1 MSDILLLS
9 MLVGLLYAYIQ
20 ERSLHFVQRDA
31 LRLVNGVNTDSEAL
45 SLTNTVNGDTAIP
58 KPPDGGGFF
67 SLFSRG
73 FTLFYIITTITEI
86 MGERLIT
93 EIDGFM
99 EAVPKI
105 TGAVLVIYAVL
116 EGKRKVKEITAGK
129 NAGRWLP
136 LFIPKLL
143 PSQLLRLN
151 LFCNRCVIPP
161 DISENEPSKED

>member
-1 MSDILLLS
+1 MSDTLLLS

-20 ERSLHFVQRDA
+20 ERSLRSANEDNSA
-31 LRLVNGVNTDSEAL
+31 NTATS
-45 SLTNTVNGDTAIP
+45 
-58 KPPDGGGFF
+58 KPPDNGFF

-73 FTLFYIITTITEI
+73 FTLFFIITAITEI

-93 EIDGFM
+93 QIDGFM

-116 EGKRKVKEITAGK
+116 EGKRKAKEITAGK
-129 NAGRWLP
+129 NAGR
-136 LFIPKLL
+136 FFT
-143 PSQLLRLN
+143 SRLS

-161 DISENEPSKED
+161 DISQEPKRSVEFSEKATPPKEG

>member
-9 MLVGLLYAYIQ
+9 MLVGLLYAYIR
-20 ERSLHFVQRDA
+20 ERS
-31 LRLVNGVNTDSEAL
+31 LRLVNG
-45 SLTNTVNGDTAIP
+45 NGDKHTS
-58 KPPDGGGFF
+58 KPPDCVAFF

-73 FTLFYIITTITEI
+73 FTLFFIITAITEI

-93 EIDGFM
+93 QIDGFM

-116 EGKRKVKEITAGK
+116 EGKRKAKEITAGK

-161 DISENEPSKED
+161 DISQEPKRSVELNDKPSKED

>member
-20 ERSLHFVQRDA
+20 ERSLRSANEDNS
-31 LRLVNGVNTDSEAL
+31 VNSVSPATS
-45 SLTNTVNGDTAIP
+45 T
-58 KPPDGGGFF
+58 PPDGGGFF

-73 FTLFYIITTITEI
+73 FTLFFVITAITEI

-93 EIDGFM
+93 QIDGFM

-116 EGKRKVKEITAGK
+116 EGKRKAKEITAGK
-129 NAGRWLP
+129 NAGR
-136 LFIPKLL
+136 FFTSK
-143 PSQLLRLN
+143 LN

-161 DISENEPSKED
+161 DISQEPKRSVELNDKPSKED